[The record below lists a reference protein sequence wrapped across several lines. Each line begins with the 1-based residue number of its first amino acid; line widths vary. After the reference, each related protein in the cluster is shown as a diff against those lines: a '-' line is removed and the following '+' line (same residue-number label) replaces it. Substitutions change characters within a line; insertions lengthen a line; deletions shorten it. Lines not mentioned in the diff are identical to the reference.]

1 MDKEKAEI
9 EINDKRY
16 VITGTYKGTVLG
28 FPNSKEDNLYHNRF
42 LITVKRVLD
51 NGKTIKRS
59 FNYYG
64 SSVDYE
70 KHREKQERSL
80 SIKDPELN
88 EEKLLFAFRS
98 FIEDAIAGDMG
109 FDDFCGEFGYD
120 TDSRR
125 AEKIHK
131 ECKKSGQKVFDI
143 GLFQS
148 DLNDVLEVLSNRGI
162 E

>member
-16 VITGTYKGTVLG
+16 AITGTYKSTVLG
-28 FPNSKEDNLYHNRF
+28 FPNSEDKLYHNEF
-42 LITVKRVLD
+42 LVTIKRVLD
-51 NGKTIKRS
+51 NGETIKRS
-59 FNYYG
+59 FKYYG
-64 SSVDYE
+64 SVVDYE
-70 KHREKQERSL
+70 KHREKQERRL

-88 EEKLLFAFRS
+88 EKDLLFAFRS
-98 FIEDAIAGDMG
+98 FIEDAIAGDMS
-109 FDDFCGEFGYD
+109 FNDFCGDFGYD

-131 ECKKSGQKVFDI
+131 LCQKSLKKTLDL
-143 GLFQS
+143 GLFTSELQ
-148 DLNDVLEVLSNRGI
+148 DTLEVLSNRGI